1 MRQVLNLLRR
11 GAAAG
16 DNFAACQRARCQ
28 LRLSTDVSGGGAC
41 ACRKQQGRFRR
52 VRACD
57 CRNFLS
63 GRWQQQLQTQAPE
76 APPNRELA
84 DRALVG
90 SVTGGKT
97 LPSSRNSPLHC
108 ALADGDARR
117 SAYNVDGAGIWPT
130 VAEDSGARNFTSHF
144 GKTSRKH
151 ERIHYQ
157 RCHKQ

>member
-16 DNFAACQRARCQ
+16 DKFAACQRARCQ

-52 VRACD
+52 VRSCD

-90 SVTGGKT
+90 GVTAGKT
-97 LPSSRNSPLHC
+97 FTALKEFAAALRVSRWRRATACIQCWWRGH
-108 ALADGDARR
+108 LAHGCR
-117 SAYNVDGAGIWPT
+117 GLGT
-130 VAEDSGARNFTSHF
+130 RNFTSHF